1 MKQRAAGIRFLNSQ
15 HLFNTSIPS
24 EIWEELLSNKEY
36 VDSLIN
42 SMPNSIAL
50 LVVNGGEPID
60 Y

>member
-1 MKQRAAGIRFLNSQ
+1 MKQRAAGIHFLNSQ
-15 HLFNTSIPS
+15 HLFNILS

-42 SMPNSIAL
+42 SMPNRIAL
-50 LVVNGGEPID
+50 LVENGGEPID